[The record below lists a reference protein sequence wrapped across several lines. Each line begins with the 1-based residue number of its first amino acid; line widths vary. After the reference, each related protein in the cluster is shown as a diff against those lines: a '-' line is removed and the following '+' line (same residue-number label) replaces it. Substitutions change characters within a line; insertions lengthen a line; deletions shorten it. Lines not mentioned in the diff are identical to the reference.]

1 MKIETS
7 AIPHRYRNRFLRD
20 VNGNYS
26 FNGSASVSNSTTNNS
41 GGNSSNNFEPHYLW
55 GQYFDDTEDIDGD
68 LISNGT
74 IQGLKGIFGD
84 LKVNG
89 LADLNALQAVSG
101 YIQTLLS
108 DEITCDYLTVTKA
121 AHFFKLI
128 IDEIKATQGAV
139 IITPA
144 NAKLDKVEAING
156 GWRCYYRAKDDD
168 GAQIYNCFEVND
180 QVVCETFDASTGV
193 SYDVSNQY
201 YWRLVTATGTTT
213 TSINGETRDVHY
225 FDLSASDC
233 DRYSMTPK
241 VGDNCVQLGNR
252 TDSTRQAAIIISAYN
267 SQFLDKGIKAP
278 SLVQYAGINDYDLSQ
293 HRLNIISNGLNQFK
307 GSYNNNSGVDIEQII
322 TTTANTL
329 DGKIETLNG
338 TVTSHTQSISELKQT
353 DTEIKST
360 VSANTTSIGTL
371 SNKLNTVSGTVSTNS
386 TNIATLQQTANG
398 LTSTVASH
406 TNSITTI
413 NDNVSNLSSSV
424 STNTSN
430 ISTLQQTANGLSST
444 VSSHTTQI
452 NNITGEISD
461 FVTHSE
467 LNQTATSITA
477 NIQDGLNQT
486 GIDIRTGTINL
497 SANTVNVT
505 PSSGGDDEIAISVGD
520 RNSYPH
526 TLQTR
531 RRISLWNA
539 NYNQYGILGAGSEGG
554 FMKVGDYYGG
564 QYEEIEAYI
573 DAGKPTIK
581 LTKGSKYF
589 KIYLNSNGDVCLD
602 GNFEHPSNRS
612 KLVCDGDG
620 YLKLQ

>member
-1 MKIETS
+1 MKIENS

-41 GGNSSNNFEPHYLW
+41 GGNSGNNFEPHFLW

-225 FDLSASDC
+225 FDLSATDC

-278 SLVQYAGINDYDLSQ
+278 SFVQYAGINDYDLST

-322 TTTANTL
+322 SITANTL
-329 DGKIETLNG
+329 DGKIDTLNG

-360 VSANTTSIGTL
+360 VSANTTSISTL
-371 SNKLNTVSGTVSTNS
+371 SNRLNTVSGTVSTNS

-413 NDNVSNLSSSV
+413 NNNVNNLSSSV

-444 VSSHTTQI
+444 VSSHTQQI

-461 FVTHSE
+461 FATHSE
-467 LNQTATSITA
+467 LNQTASSITA
-477 NIQDGLNQT
+477 NITDSLGET
-486 GIDIRTGTINL
+486 GIDITSGRITLKADKTTLENVGS
-497 SANTVNVT
+497 SATWLKGNVNGSCKFSLAVNSSNPILRLGNNADSSWQNTFLNTESIHIQPTTSNNFVTLQVVNGE
-505 PSSGGDDEIAISVGD
+505 PKLYIRRGSSYLELYIDSSGNIC
-520 RNSYPH
+520 
-526 TLQTR
+526 
-531 RRISLWNA
+531 
-539 NYNQYGILGAGSEGG
+539 LGG
-554 FMKVGDYYGG
+554 
-564 QYEEIEAYI
+564 
-573 DAGKPTIK
+573 T
-581 LTKGSKYF
+581 
-589 KIYLNSNGDVCLD
+589 
-602 GNFEHPSNRS
+602 FEHPSNRN
-612 KLVCDGDG
+612 KLVVDGDG
-620 YLKLQ
+620 YVKLQ